1 MWKENYIIIHLEND
15 DAFVKK
21 DSIEKLAKVDAVIFD
36 CDGVLIDVRKSYFM
50 AIKETVNYISNR
62 LIGLRIEE
70 KLLDNLI
77 YRLKKGGK
85 FNNDWAVSYA
95 ISLII
100 LTTIPKEA
108 REELKRTIDSKLLK
122 FTNEPLERL
131 IIIENFLKEK
141 IKNTNFKISEES
153 SKRLIELAEI
163 ISSSGFKF
171 FTNSLTL
178 KDDLE
183 ILRYGEYIF
192 SKYGNVGENII
203 TTIFEEKFLGY
214 NLFKE
219 IYGMN
224 CKFHKGKGLI
234 DNEKIIINRENLR
247 EITSIIGKSNF
258 GIASGRPFASTK
270 YTMKEL
276 LDEFKPE
283 AKVFLEDINEAER
296 RAKQKGEI
304 MDLSKPNP
312 YSLTNCAKGLMP
324 FNFALYIG
332 DSMEDFIMV
341 ELANKIKACYLFGG
355 VYAHSIMKKEQKT
368 DFIKKG
374 ADLILPSVKELP
386 FILKY
391 IKEKKGFA

>member
-1 MWKENYIIIHLEND
+1 MWKENYIIIHLENN